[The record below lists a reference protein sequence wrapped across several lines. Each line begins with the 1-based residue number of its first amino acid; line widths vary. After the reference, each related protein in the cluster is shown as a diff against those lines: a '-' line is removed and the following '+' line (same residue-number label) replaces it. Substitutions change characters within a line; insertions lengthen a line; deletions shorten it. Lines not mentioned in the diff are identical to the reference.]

1 MLKRQ
6 LIIDDSHSLVLSDL
20 PYYSG
25 QKLTVIVLVEN
36 ELQQRLLKWK
46 TFFKQIQATPA
57 AQNITDDEI
66 AAEIEAYRHS
76 S

>member
-6 LIIDDSHSLVLSDL
+6 LVIDDSHSLVLSDL

-25 QKLTVIVLVEN
+25 QKLTVIVLAES

-46 TFFKQIQATPA
+46 TFFKEIQSTPA